1 MGEVDLETMAV
12 GDVVF
17 AAGGR
22 EAERCGGEDEWGG
35 RLTNPSSGGGEDE
48 WGEIEGEIE
57 TGEGGRLTNPSS
69 GGGDEC
75 CASASKSSRILIR
88 CSSRQAG
95 RLEGVSKRLRSP
107 CGTSKPAV
115 LDLT

>member
-1 MGEVDLETMAV
+1 MGEVDLGEVDLETMAV
-12 GDVVF
+12 SDVVL

-22 EAERCGGEDEWGG
+22 GAERC
-35 RLTNPSSGGGEDE
+35 GGEDE
-48 WGEIEGEIE
+48 WGEIEGEID

-69 GGGDEC
+69 GGGEEC
-75 CASASKSSRILIR
+75 CASANKSSRILIR

>member
-22 EAERCGGEDEWGG
+22 EAERC
-35 RLTNPSSGGGEDE
+35 GGEDE

>member
-1 MGEVDLETMAV
+1 MVLAALGLGEVDLGEVDLETMAV
-12 GDVVF
+12 GDVVL

-22 EAERCGGEDEWGG
+22 GAERCE
-35 RLTNPSSGGGEDE
+35 GEDE

-57 TGEGGRLTNPSS
+57 TGESGRLTNPSS
-69 GGGDEC
+69 GGGEEC
-75 CASASKSSRILIR
+75 CASANKSSRILIR

>member
-12 GDVVF
+12 GDVVI
-17 AAGGR
+17 AAGSRG
-22 EAERCGGEDEWGG
+22 AER
-35 RLTNPSSGGGEDE
+35 GGGEDE
-48 WGEIEGEIE
+48 WGEAEGERE

-69 GGGDEC
+69 GGGEEC
-75 CASASKSSRILIR
+75 CASANKSSRILIR